1 MLCVGVCGCGWGGKV
16 FSSRC
21 LRCFV
26 FEVTNGSI
34 DFLEGL
40 LQQEDINVNVQDIN
54 VNPSRILESRMNQT
68 PMVFSGKRMLE
79 QTGPHQISKKSDESR
94 PRVRYEKLLFAIAAF
109 IFFWTEHSLA
119 LLAKNLPGR
128 TRLNTANDT
137 DSCHF

>member
-1 MLCVGVCGCGWGGKV
+1 MSVCVGVGGGGKV

-68 PMVFSGKRMLE
+68 PMVFSGKKDAGTNR
-79 QTGPHQISKKSDESR
+79 GPSDFR
-94 PRVRYEKLLFAIAAF
+94 KV
-109 IFFWTEHSLA
+109 
-119 LLAKNLPGR
+119 G
-128 TRLNTANDT
+128 
-137 DSCHF
+137 